1 MARSPEA
8 DVVPID
14 PDLAPVVPTRHH
26 LGRLQLGRRHR
37 RRPHQRPDVLA
48 AIAVG
53 GALGTCTRYGLG
65 RLLPV
70 QPGELP
76 LVTLVINLSGSFVLG
91 FLLVVLI
98 ERFPPSRF
106 ARPFLAIGFLGS
118 YTTYSAFAVDTVLL
132 AKDGH
137 APTAVGYVAAT
148 MLGGL
153 AAGWLGIVAGRL
165 VPHRHHDRP
174 GRQDP
179 R

>member
-14 PDLAPVVPTRHH
+14 PDLAPAVPARPQTGRH
-26 LGRLQLGRRHR
+26 QLVRRHR

-53 GALGTCTRYGLG
+53 GALGTCARYGLG
-65 RLLPV
+65 RALPV
-70 QPGELP
+70 HPGDLP
-76 LVTLVINLSGSFVLG
+76 VVTLAINLSGAFVLG

-132 AKDGH
+132 VKDGH
-137 APTAVGYVAAT
+137 TPVAAGYVAAT
-148 MLGGL
+148 MLGGF
-153 AAGWLGIVAGRL
+153 AVAWLGIVAGRL
-165 VPHRHHDRP
+165 VPHRHHDRH
-174 GRQDP
+174 GRQDTT
-179 R
+179 